1 MKHRKLGTFGLI
13 ITAMLLLL
21 AASSAC
27 GGDSDSGQQTYLNNC
42 AACHGQLGEGNPDW
56 RVLGDDGR
64 YPPPPHDSTG
74 HTWHHAD
81 GLLFR
86 IVKLGGASLNIP
98 NFKSGMP
105 AFQDTL
111 DDGEIREVLLYIKTL
126 WGEEE
131 REFQAAN
138 SIGDPFP

>member
-1 MKHRKLGTFGLI
+1 MKRRKFGILGLRI
-13 ITAMLLLL
+13 AALLLL
-21 AASSAC
+21 LVASAAC

-42 AACHGQLGEGNPDW
+42 AACRGQVGEGNPDW
-56 RVLGDDGR
+56 MSLGDDGR
-64 YPPPPHDSTG
+64 YPPPPHDST

-86 IVKLGGASLNIP
+86 IVQFGGASLNIP

-105 AFQDTL
+105 ASQDTL
-111 DDGEIREVLLYIKTL
+111 DDGEIRGVLLYIKTL
-126 WGEEE
+126 WGEDE